1 MISGED
7 GRSRAEQL
15 LYLLGQI
22 DQYVSSPVDYQ
33 RRRGCLAAYEM
44 LLKFRTLCVT
54 GYCPVG
60 CSGSCTHI
68 KQVNRS
74 LQRNSNLPCMMYF
87 YRSFTLLLLYFIFFS
102 TSFFPFISAAF
113 TLPSRDS
120 LGLGNRIV
128 SYLPRCADTSSEVRK
143 ISAQVSSEKSNAD
156 SFSEDHLLAT
166 HYSFLLTKYDLDDC
180 P

>member
-60 CSGSCTHI
+60 CPGSCTHI

-87 YRSFTLLLLYFIFFS
+87 L
-102 TSFFPFISAAF
+102 
-113 TLPSRDS
+113 
-120 LGLGNRIV
+120 
-128 SYLPRCADTSSEVRK
+128 
-143 ISAQVSSEKSNAD
+143 
-156 SFSEDHLLAT
+156 
-166 HYSFLLTKYDLDDC
+166 
-180 P
+180 